1 MIKEIILMNGYGPYV
16 WSAFIFT
23 LVSFATLYLVTKLHL
38 LKEQKKYIVKFS
50 SLNEAKTL
58 AVKEQKINKEIL
70 LKSVITKI

>member
-1 MIKEIILMNGYGPYV
+1 M
-16 WSAFIFT
+16 
-23 LVSFATLYLVTKLHL
+23 
-38 LKEQKKYIVKFS
+38 KEQKKYIVKFG